1 MHTQP
6 LDIPDV
12 LLLTPKKHG
21 DERGF
26 FSEVYN
32 RRALAAAGVHADFV
46 QDNHS
51 FSPQRGTVRGLHFQ
65 APPHAQHKLVRVVQ
79 GAVFDVAVDLRR
91 GSPSYGRHVTTT
103 LSAAAWNQLFV
114 PAGFAH
120 GLMTLEPDTEIL
132 YKVSA
137 YYAPS
142 HDHGILWNDPALGI
156 DWPLAEGDAILS
168 DKDRRHPLLGDFGPS
183 PFLYQ
188 SSLDQSSTP
197 EAT

>member
-1 MHTQP
+1 MHTQQ
-6 LDIPDV
+6 LDIPEV

-32 RRALAAAGVHADFV
+32 RRALAAAGVHTDFV

-65 APPHAQHKLVRVVQ
+65 APPHAQHKLVRVVR
-79 GAVFDVAVDLRR
+79 GAVYDVAVDLRR
-91 GSPSYGRHVTTT
+91 GSPSYGRHVATI

-156 DWPLAEGDAILS
+156 DWPLAERDAILS
-168 DKDRRHPLLGDFGPS
+168 DKDQHHPPLKDFGES
-183 PFLYQ
+183 PFLYEP
-188 SSLDQSSTP
+188 SAP

>member
-1 MHTQP
+1 MHTQR
-6 LDIPDV
+6 LDIPEV

-26 FSEVYN
+26 FSEAYN
-32 RRALAAAGVHADFV
+32 RRVLAAAGVATDFV

-65 APPHAQHKLVRVVQ
+65 APPHAQHKLVRVVR
-79 GAVFDVAVDLRR
+79 GAIFDVAVDLRR
-91 GSPSYGRHVTTT
+91 GSPNYGRHVATIV
-103 LSAAAWNQLFV
+103 SAAAWNQLFV

-132 YKVSA
+132 YKVSD
-137 YYAPS
+137 YYAPN

-156 DWPLAEGDAILS
+156 DWPLAERDAILS
-168 DKDRRHPLLGDFGPS
+168 DKDRHHPPLADFGESPFVYQPS
-183 PFLYQ
+183 PA
-188 SSLDQSSTP
+188 
-197 EAT
+197 EAR